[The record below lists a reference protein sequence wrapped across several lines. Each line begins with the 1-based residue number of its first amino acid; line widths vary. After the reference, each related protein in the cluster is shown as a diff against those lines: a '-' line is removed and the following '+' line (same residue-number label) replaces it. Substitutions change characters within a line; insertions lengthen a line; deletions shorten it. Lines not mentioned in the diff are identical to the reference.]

1 MERGAIMTLKDLKIA
16 ITQRTLSNN
25 FLILKNAE
33 NPIKDSNAAFLSEQ
47 YLVEISK
54 ARNLEIEPVNSIYEP
69 LQSTLSLLLPQ
80 KKLSV
85 VRVDIFEETSLDY
98 SQFVDTV
105 VICNK
110 VDSKI
115 APVLTD
121 FIVEIPK
128 LETWHIEDYA
138 KSLVPEVAP
147 ANLLWLI
154 KATDHK
160 IHRILNEIDKAKL
173 FSPNEH
179 DMILKALRNECYSDL
194 YRNFDLEKELDIRDF
209 SAQAVA
215 QAIVNK
221 NMSQVSYFFL
231 RRQFFA
237 FDVNLLNYWLL
248 KYLVDRVPTTFAADQ
263 AKLIDKIEF
272 VSSLS
277 IKIRKGE
284 LELSNSSLFDYIALK
299 LLTQ

>member
-1 MERGAIMTLKDLKIA
+1 MTLRDLKIA

-33 NPIKDSNAAFLSEQ
+33 NPLKDSNASFLANQ

-54 ARNLEIEPVNSIYEP
+54 ARNLEIEPVRSVYEP
-69 LQSTLSLLLPQ
+69 LQSTLSLLLPE
-80 KKLSV
+80 KKLHV
-85 VRVDIFEETSLDY
+85 VRVDVFEETSLDY

-128 LETWHIEDYA
+128 LESWHIEDYA
-138 KSLVPEVAP
+138 KSLMPEVAP
-147 ANLLWLI
+147 ANLLWLT

-173 FSPNEH
+173 FNQSEH
-179 DMILKALRNECYSDL
+179 DMILKALRNERQSDL
-194 YRNFDLEKELDIRDF
+194 YRNFDLEKELDIKDF
-209 SAQAVA
+209 SAQTVA
-215 QAIVNK
+215 QAILNK
-221 NMSQVSYFFL
+221 NMSQVSYLFL
-231 RRQFFA
+231 RQQFFA

-248 KYLVDRVPTTFAADQ
+248 KYLVDRVPTTFAEDQ
-263 AKLIDKIEF
+263 AKLINKIEF
-272 VSSLS
+272 VSGLS
-277 IKIRKGE
+277 IRIRKGE
-284 LELSNSSLFDYIALK
+284 LELQNSSLFDYIALK
-299 LLTQ
+299 LLNQ